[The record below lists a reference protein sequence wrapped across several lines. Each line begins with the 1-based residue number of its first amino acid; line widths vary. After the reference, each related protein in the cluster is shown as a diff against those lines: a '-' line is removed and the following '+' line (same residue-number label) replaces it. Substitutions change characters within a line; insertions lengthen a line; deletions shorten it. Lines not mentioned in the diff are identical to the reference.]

1 MSLGTSPTTVQGGVA
16 ISREDVR
23 ATFNH
28 IAETCDLPPMPAAA
42 ARALRLARDPDT
54 TTDALANI
62 VLTDPALAARVL
74 TMSRSV
80 LYLRRTPPRS
90 LHEAIVTVGFQGLRR
105 ILMAASARSAYSADD
120 DVAQAL
126 WAHSL
131 ATALAADELTK
142 PAADRGSPGGG
153 DAFIAGLLHDIG
165 KLIFHIAD
173 PKSYAQLGLFDADAE
188 RRMFGATHDV
198 AGACVAEI
206 WGLDDA
212 IVSAILGHHGEGGE
226 VSELAAT
233 IGRADAIATVIGYGS
248 FNGTQPTALDGDAAE
263 LGDRVRALFETERSL
278 FD

>member
-1 MSLGTSPTTVQGGVA
+1 MTMGMAHPEPKSDAA
-16 ISREDVR
+16 IARDDVR
-23 ATFNH
+23 AVFNH

-54 TTDALANI
+54 TTDELARV

-80 LYLRRTPPRS
+80 LYLRRNPPRS

-120 DVAQAL
+120 TIAQTL

-142 PAADRGSPGGG
+142 PLGDVGTPGGG

-165 KLIFHIAD
+165 RLIFHLAD
-173 PKSYAQLGLFDADAE
+173 PKGYAQLGTYDAE
-188 RRMFGATHDV
+188 KERELFGATHDL

-206 WGLDDA
+206 WELDDV
-212 IVSAILGHHGEGGE
+212 IVKAILGHHGEGGR
-226 VSELAAT
+226 SELAS
-233 IGRADAIATVIGYGS
+233 IVGRADRIAIDIGYPS
-248 FNGTQPTALDGDAAE
+248 VPGTPAVGLDGDAAE
-263 LGDRVRALFETERSL
+263 LGTRVRTLFESEARL